1 MKKRKGNAG
10 RKVEIG
16 KVAEERVGGGK
27 VWKESGQVS
36 KGRLRGNEEYMDQ
49 GRQGRNL
56 L

>member
-27 VWKESGQVS
+27 VWKE
-36 KGRLRGNEEYMDQ
+36 KGGKWK
-49 GRQGRNL
+49 GK
-56 L
+56 